1 MGRARRGRDQAREPV
16 GVRFAAFL
24 RGVNVG
30 GNKKID
36 MATLRH
42 VLDDAG
48 MTRVATVL
56 QSGNAVFDYDG
67 PTRAALATRIE
78 AAIEAGFGFSPTVL
92 VRSLRDLERAI
103 AADPLGELA
112 TDPARH
118 LLGFLGGPPTK
129 KSILAAESKSTG
141 EDMVRVIGSH
151 LYMWCP
157 KGISRSPLFKVD
169 FDRVLGTPVTMRNRN
184 TVAKVVDLLR
194 S

>member
-1 MGRARRGRDQAREPV
+1 M

-42 VLDDAG
+42 VLEDAG

-67 PTRAALATRIE
+67 PESAALATRVE

-92 VRSLRDLERAI
+92 LRSLRELERAI
-103 AADPLGELA
+103 AADPLGEVA

-118 LLGFLGGPPTK
+118 LLGFLREPPTK
-129 KSILAAESKSTG
+129 ASILAAESESTG
-141 EDMVRVIGSH
+141 DDLVRVVGSH

-157 KGISRSPLFKVD
+157 HGISRSPLFKVN

-184 TVAKVVDLLR
+184 TVAKVADLLG

>member
-1 MGRARRGRDQAREPV
+1 M
-16 GVRFAAFL
+16 RFAAFL

-42 VLDDAG
+42 LLEDAG

-56 QSGNAVFDYDG
+56 QSGNAVFDYGG
-67 PTRAALATRIE
+67 PERAALAARIE
-78 AAIEAGFGFSPTVL
+78 AAIETGFGFSPTVL
-92 VRSLRDLERAI
+92 IRSLRELERAV
-103 AADPLGELA
+103 AADPLGEMA

-118 LLGFLGGPPTK
+118 LLGFLGEPPAK
-129 KSILAAESKSTG
+129 ASIRAAESESTG
-141 EDMVRVIGSH
+141 DDLVRVIGSH

-157 KGISRSPLFKVD
+157 NGISRSPLFKVN
-169 FDRVLGTPVTMRNRN
+169 FDRVLGTPVTMRNWN

>member
-1 MGRARRGRDQAREPV
+1 M
-16 GVRFAAFL
+16 RFAAFL

-42 VLDDAG
+42 LLEDAG

-56 QSGNAVFDYDG
+56 QSGNAVFDYGG
-67 PTRAALATRIE
+67 PERAALAARIE
-78 AAIEAGFGFSPTVL
+78 AAIETGFGFSPTVL
-92 VRSLRDLERAI
+92 IRSLRELERAV
-103 AADPLGELA
+103 AADPLGEMA

-118 LLGFLGGPPTK
+118 LLGFLGESPTK
-129 KSILAAESKSTG
+129 ASIRAAESESTG
-141 EDMVRVIGSH
+141 DDLVRVIGSH

-157 KGISRSPLFKVD
+157 NGISRSPLFKVN
-169 FDRVLGTPVTMRNRN
+169 FDRVLGTPVTMRNWN